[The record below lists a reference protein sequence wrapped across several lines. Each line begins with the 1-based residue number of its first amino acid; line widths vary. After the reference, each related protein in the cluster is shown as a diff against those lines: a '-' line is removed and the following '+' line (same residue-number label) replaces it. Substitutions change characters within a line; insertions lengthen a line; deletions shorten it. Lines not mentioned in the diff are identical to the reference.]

1 VESIIHLEMNR
12 ILFIVSEDWYFYSH
26 RLYLAKIAIKLGYKV
41 ALLSHYTNHRD
52 KIKQDGIE
60 VINWP
65 LNRSTKNLLQEIKA
79 IKSVASSI
87 NNFQPSVIY
96 AVAMKPV
103 LYSAIACF
111 LSGFKNRVFA
121 LAGLGFI
128 FTSKKRSVKVLR
140 LLMEFVFRLLFKG
153 NNTRLILQNPEDQS
167 ALLSA
172 KVINKNYLRLIR
184 GAGVDTTSFHYQKIP
199 NEIPVIILP
208 ARMLWAKGIQDF
220 VDCAIEIN
228 KKVKKARFVLV
239 GTPDIQNPDAIPKVR
254 LKKWNEEGVIEWWG
268 HQSDMVIVYH
278 QSTIVCLPTTYGEG
292 LPKSLLEAASCGRP
306 IVAYDVPG
314 CREIVQDG
322 YNGYLVKPK
331 SINGLVDAITKILN
345 SYELC
350 VQMGKNG
357 RQLVKKHFTQEKIAR
372 ETMAVWE
379 EVLIS

>member
-1 VESIIHLEMNR
+1 MNR

-239 GTPDIQNPDAIPKVR
+239 GTPDIQNPDAISKVR

-268 HQSDMVIVYH
+268 HQSDMVKVYH

-306 IVAYDVPG
+306 IVTYDVPG
-314 CREIVQDG
+314 CREIVIDG
-322 YNGYLVKPK
+322 YNGFLVKAK
-331 SINGLVDAITKILN
+331 RVDDLISAISNLLDDR
-345 SYELC
+345 ELC
-350 VQMGKNG
+350 IKMGKNG
-357 RQLVKKHFTQEKIAR
+357 RKLVEKYFTQEKIAQ

-379 EVLIS
+379 ELLVS